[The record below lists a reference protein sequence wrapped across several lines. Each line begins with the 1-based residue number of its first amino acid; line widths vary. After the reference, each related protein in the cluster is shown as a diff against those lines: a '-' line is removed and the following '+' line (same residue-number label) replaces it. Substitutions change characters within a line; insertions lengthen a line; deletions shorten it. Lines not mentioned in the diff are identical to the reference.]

1 MQWGGESRRK
11 VGLLRR
17 QCELGRDGEVV
28 DEKDIV
34 FSVLTNQ
41 RVSKFQIPQYVGML
55 RTIHI
60 L

>member
-41 RVSKFQIPQYVGML
+41 SQQSPNSSVCRNA
-55 RTIHI
+55 
-60 L
+60 